1 MPVVRAAGRLL
12 LLESE
17 ALPPLL
23 RRARPGQFDLPSVL
37 PGWSI
42 RDVLAHCGA
51 ALAGFA
57 QGTVEPFT
65 PEANQVQ
72 VDERASWPLDR
83 VLDELFGSYE
93 AAAARID
100 ELGGPADG
108 LGLGEWIHGGD
119 VRDPLGEPDAYRSA
133 GIDLA
138 MPLISARS
146 VDREAAAVE
155 VSVDGEPVPFGVGD
169 PVATLTT
176 DVSTFVRLVAGRSP
190 DPDRYRLVG
199 DVAADDLRL
208 FT

>member
-1 MPVVRAAGRLL
+1 MRAAGRLL

-17 ALPPLL
+17 ALPVVL
-23 RRARPGQFDLPSVL
+23 RRARPEQFDLPSMC
-37 PGWSI
+37 PGWSV

-51 ALAGFA
+51 ALDGFA
-57 QGTVEPFT
+57 QGKVGPFT
-65 PEANQVQ
+65 PEANQLQ

-83 VLDELFGSYE
+83 VLDELFGSFE
-93 AAAARID
+93 SAAKLID

-108 LGLGEWIHGGD
+108 LGLGAWIHGGD
-119 VRDPLGEPDAYRSA
+119 VREPLGEPDAYRSA

-146 VDREAAAVE
+146 VEREQPAVE
-155 VSVDGEPVPFGVGD
+155 VVVDGESVPFGFGD
-169 PVATLTT
+169 PVATLDT
-176 DVSTFVRLVAGRSP
+176 DVATFVRLVAGRAP

-199 DVAADDLRL
+199 DLVADDLRL